1 MQHAITIGDMLYPV
15 MGAHFVESSKN
26 ENGTPGASTYFVGTG
41 KEPVMVRFLSN
52 DWKKTLQKKI

>member
-1 MQHAITIGDMLYPV
+1 MLYPV

-52 DWKKTLQKKI
+52 DWKKTLQKKF